1 MNLGSINSF
10 VLSKR
15 EVPGFEQ
22 FLKKK
27 RREFAL
33 QETLFEK
40 MKQDDKIAEY
50 LENWHVTSQMTG
62 EVKYLNA
69 VQKKEVNKLL
79 QKRYAALQ
87 FSMGTGK
94 SLCTLAMAQ
103 YRMKYN
109 PVRNIFIVGTA
120 LAINNTWE
128 EILEDY
134 QIDFYRIRKRE
145 DIKRVQRGQIVLL
158 TINLLTELKKGDEK
172 TVTYPL
178 SESHVDF

>member
-1 MNLGSINSF
+1 M
-10 VLSKR
+10 
-15 EVPGFEQ
+15 
-22 FLKKK
+22 
-27 RREFAL
+27 
-33 QETLFEK
+33 
-40 MKQDDKIAEY
+40 
-50 LENWHVTSQMTG
+50 
-62 EVKYLNA
+62 
-69 VQKKEVNKLL
+69 NKLL

-158 TINLLTELKKGDEK
+158 TINLLTELKREMKKLLRIRCQKVMLIFDESDAITNGSSK
-172 TVTYPL
+172 RTKAML
-178 SESHVDF
+178 SVFRKCRYKVLATGTLTRK

>member
-1 MNLGSINSF
+1 MS
-10 VLSKR
+10 
-15 EVPGFEQ
+15 
-22 FLKKK
+22 
-27 RREFAL
+27 
-33 QETLFEK
+33 
-40 MKQDDKIAEY
+40 
-50 LENWHVTSQMTG
+50 
-62 EVKYLNA
+62 
-69 VQKKEVNKLL
+69 
-79 QKRYAALQ
+79 
-87 FSMGTGK
+87 
-94 SLCTLAMAQ
+94 AQ
-103 YRMKYN
+103 
-109 PVRNIFIVGTA
+109 